1 MLNRITNYLK
11 AGYPCL
17 YLVSH
22 EEARIERT
30 IADAAAATDSD
41 AAGAEVVSGGGA
53 AVPGPYSTPLRP
65 PSPPLP

>member
-30 IADAAAATDSD
+30 IAEAAAATDRLL
-41 AAGAEVVSGGGA
+41 G
-53 AVPGPYSTPLRP
+53 
-65 PSPPLP
+65 